1 MPTLE
6 SFRTFV
12 FRSGS
17 TTPSWRRSVS
27 ALHLPELFSQGARM
41 VSFLAHE
48 HAFRL
53 HANCVVAD
61 HLLLALLDDHRTLAL
76 LQDTGADVEAVRRAI
91 APRLVPEPPNA
102 DYKAVLPKSS
112 SLQKTREDAHVVA
125 EGRGAHLIEPEDLLL
140 ALVVPTKDGRLSKAA
155 EDLIAA
161 GFTHT

>member
-12 FRSGS
+12 FRSAS
-17 TTPSWRRSVS
+17 TAPSWKRSVS
-27 ALHLPELFSQGARM
+27 ALHMPEPFGQSARM

-53 HANCVVAD
+53 HANCVGVD

-76 LQDTGADVEAVRRAI
+76 LQDNGANVGAVRRAI
-91 APRLVPEPPNA
+91 APRVVPEPERA

-112 SLQKTREDAHVVA
+112 MLHKAWEDAHA
-125 EGRGAHLIEPEDLLL
+125 IADRRGACLIEPEHLLL
-140 ALVVPTKDGRLSKAA
+140 ALVVPTKDGRLSNTAR
-155 EDLIAA
+155 DLIAS
-161 GFTHT
+161 GFGHT

>member
-76 LQDTGADVEAVRRAI
+76 LQDTGADVGAVRRSI
-91 APRLVPEPPNA
+91 APRLVAEPESA

-112 SLQKTREDAHVVA
+112 GLHKAWEDAHA
-125 EGRGAHLIEPEDLLL
+125 IGERRGARLIEPEHLLL
-140 ALVVPTKDGRLSKAA
+140 ALVVPTKDGRLTQTAR
-155 EDLIAA
+155 DLIAS
-161 GFTHT
+161 GFGHA